1 MFELG
6 ERVMC
11 VDSSKA
17 PHTVEELNADVPNWV
32 IKGDRYTIR
41 GFNEND
47 GIVVGVL
54 LEELVNPVKFFKLV
68 NRVQEPA
75 FAQWRFR
82 KLTPSESFEEEETD
96 EVESELFLEMQQP
109 LSLN

>member
-1 MFELG
+1 MFDIGEL
-6 ERVMC
+6 VVC

-17 PHTVEELNADVPNWV
+17 PHTVEEIDLDVPNWV
-32 IKGDRYTIR
+32 VKGQRYTIR

-54 LEELVNPVKFFKLV
+54 LEEVVNPLKYFRLV

-75 FAQWRFR
+75 FAKWRFR
-82 KLTPSESFEEEETD
+82 KLSPIELNELEEEELQID
-96 EVESELFLEMQQP
+96 FVSSKLM
-109 LSLN
+109 SCN